1 VYANFAESPKGEVRR
16 IPILRTRVNEGKE
29 KGRSLAAPVLPPTS
43 SAL

>member
-1 VYANFAESPKGEVRR
+1 MQDLGYELPR
-16 IPILRTRVNEGKE
+16 ISIPRTWVNEGKE